1 MKHSISI
8 TIDCVVGAFCLKVT
22 AFEVPLSHGTY
33 FLAVNVIQQKLY
45 LLQDTFPQASS
56 YFLIQGWFRSH
67 AMGAMF
73 CLGSNPFVRKLQI
86 AANYFII

>member
-22 AFEVPLSHGTY
+22 AFEVPLTWY

-67 AMGAMF
+67 AMRAMF